1 MDDSISIIRSVRV
14 LLIRIIYLVFLG
26 LLSIK
31 AVAQETITSSNI
43 AERISPKHHI
53 FFVEYSHSPTSYIFL
68 GKTPFSS
75 SERTNVGYI
84 SPFTVRISGAYLYYS
99 ARLHPIIEY
108 TYSKRD
114 AGGSLDTIRGWSL
127 DPLGLSS
134 FVQLNKTTHLRNTV
148 YGGFTI
154 MPYTFPTDKGRRL
167 NFNFELQ
174 STIEQAL
181 GKQYVLSFG
190 GAFHHISNAQTG
202 EQNPGIDSIYLL
214 LRLSYLIN

>member
-1 MDDSISIIRSVRV
+1 M
-14 LLIRIIYLVFLG
+14 
-26 LLSIK
+26 
-31 AVAQETITSSNI
+31 
-43 AERISPKHHI
+43 
-53 FFVEYSHSPTSYIFL
+53 
-68 GKTPFSS
+68 
-75 SERTNVGYI
+75 
-84 SPFTVRISGAYLYYS
+84 
-99 ARLHPIIEY
+99 
-108 TYSKRD
+108 
-114 AGGSLDTIRGWSL
+114 
-127 DPLGLSS
+127 
-134 FVQLNKTTHLRNTV
+134 

>member
-1 MDDSISIIRSVRV
+1 MQVISFANKLQLIAVCVVLVGCSSTRV
-14 LLIRIIYLVFLG
+14 Y
-26 LLSIK
+26 
-31 AVAQETITSSNI
+31 AQETKTTSNV
-43 AERISPKHHI
+43 AETLRPENNVL
-53 FFVEYSHSPTSYIFL
+53 FVEYSLSPTSYIFL
-68 GKTPFSS
+68 GKTPYSS
-75 SERTNVGYI
+75 SQRTSIGYI
-84 SPFTVRISGAYLYYS
+84 SPNTVPFFIGYLNFS
-99 ARLHPIIEY
+99 ARLHPIVEY

-114 AGGSLDTIRGWSL
+114 AGGGLDTIRGWSL
-127 DPLGLSS
+127 DPFGLSS
-134 FVQLNKTTHLRNTV
+134 TVQFNKTTHLRNTV

-174 STIEQAL
+174 STIEQAF

-214 LRLSYLIN
+214 LRLSYLVD

>member
-1 MDDSISIIRSVRV
+1 MISFVKK
-14 LLIRIIYLVFLG
+14 LLIRAICVVLVG
-26 LLSIK
+26 YISTR
-31 AVAQETITSSNI
+31 VYAQETITSSSI
-43 AERISPKHHI
+43 AETLRPVNHV
-53 FFVEYSHSPTSYIFL
+53 FFVGYSHSPTSYIFL
-68 GKTPFSS
+68 GKTPYSS
-75 SERTNVGYI
+75 SQRASFGYI
-84 SPFTVRISGAYLYYS
+84 TPYTFRISGSYLNFS
-99 ARLHPIIEY
+99 ARLQPNVEY

-127 DPLGLSS
+127 DPFGLSS
-134 FVQLNKTTHLRNTV
+134 TVQLNKTTHLRNTV

-181 GKQYVLSFG
+181 GKQYMLSFG

-202 EQNPGIDSIYLL
+202 VQNPGIDSIYML
-214 LRLSYLIN
+214 LRLSYLIE

>member
-1 MDDSISIIRSVRV
+1 MQVISFVKK
-14 LLIRIIYLVFLG
+14 LLIRAICVVLVG
-26 LLSIK
+26 YISTR
-31 AVAQETITSSNI
+31 VYAQETINSSNI
-43 AERISPKHHI
+43 AETLRPVNQI
-53 FFVEYSHSPTSYIFL
+53 FFVGYSHSPTSYIFL
-68 GKTPFSS
+68 GKTPYSS
-75 SERTNVGYI
+75 SQRASIGYI
-84 SPFTVRISGAYLYYS
+84 SAYTVRIFGSYLNFS
-99 ARLHPIIEY
+99 ARIHPISEY

-134 FVQLNKTTHLRNTV
+134 TVQLNKTTRLRNTV

-181 GKQYVLSFG
+181 GKQYVISFG

-202 EQNPGIDSIYLL
+202 EQNPGIDSIYML
-214 LRLSYLIN
+214 LRLSYLID

>member
-1 MDDSISIIRSVRV
+1 MISLVKK
-14 LLIRIIYLVFLG
+14 LLIKTICVVLVGYTSTRID
-26 LLSIK
+26 
-31 AVAQETITSSNI
+31 AQETRTNSSI
-43 AERISPKHHI
+43 AETLKPENNV

-68 GKTPFSS
+68 GKTPYSS
-75 SERTNVGYI
+75 SQRTSIGYI
-84 SPFTVRISGAYLYYS
+84 TPNTIPFFIGYLNFS

-127 DPLGLSS
+127 DPFGLSS
-134 FVQLNKTTHLRNTV
+134 TVQFNKTTHLRNTV

-174 STIEQAL
+174 STIEQAF
-181 GKQYVLSFG
+181 GKQFVLSFG
-190 GAFHHISNAQTG
+190 GALHHISNAQTG
-202 EQNPGIDSIYLL
+202 KQNPGIDSIYML
-214 LRLSYLIN
+214 LRLSYLVD

>member
-1 MDDSISIIRSVRV
+1 MISFVKKLLKSAICVVLVGYTSTRV
-14 LLIRIIYLVFLG
+14 I
-26 LLSIK
+26 
-31 AVAQETITSSNI
+31 AQETITSSSI
-43 AERISPKHHI
+43 AETHRPENHA
-53 FFVEYSHSPTSYIFL
+53 FFIGYSHSPTSYIFL
-68 GKTPFSS
+68 GKTPYSS
-75 SERTNVGYI
+75 SQRASIGYI
-84 SPFTVRISGAYLYYS
+84 SPYTVRISNRYLHFS
-99 ARLHPIIEY
+99 ARLHPIVEY

-127 DPLGLSS
+127 DPFGLSS
-134 FVQLNKTTHLRNTV
+134 TVQLNKTTHLRNTV

-202 EQNPGIDSIYLL
+202 EQNPGIDSIYML
-214 LRLSYLIN
+214 LRLSYLID